1 MSLLHFIKIALLWYV
16 CQWLSCVSHDDS
28 GCLTHHWPLCCQ
40 LHDIKCFCL
49 PFVSLKWFH
58 FTFASSGLYGWHCW
72 SVRLFTT
79 LIQTEVCWQLLD
91 GLLRNIVQTFMV
103 PWLWCSATG
112 RSRFSPPVNTSTP
125 TRWIDTAFCIGIAF
139 PMILEVDMKFFCHFS
154 RTTWLIHGCIEEDW
168 IQCLRHVQLIPMKV
182 AQWCLSESL
191 QCILCTVAQWVCAL
205 SPSNFQF
212 SSPLLWILL
221 TKVIPLHC
229 HIQVRIWICP
239 VLGQYCVAVV
249 HIANISML
257 KHSTRKVNV
266 CKKSAC

>member
-139 PMILEVDMKFFCHFS
+139 PMILFFFFFFLPFS
-154 RTTWLIHGCIEEDW
+154 
-168 IQCLRHVQLIPMKV
+168 VA
-182 AQWCLSESL
+182 AQWGWYEIFLSFFKNYLINSWMYWRGLDTVSEACPAHSYEGSSVVPFR
-191 QCILCTVAQWVCAL
+191 ITAMHSMYSGPMSMCTVAV
-205 SPSNFQF
+205 
-212 SSPLLWILL
+212 
-221 TKVIPLHC
+221 
-229 HIQVRIWICP
+229 
-239 VLGQYCVAVV
+239 
-249 HIANISML
+249 
-257 KHSTRKVNV
+257 
-266 CKKSAC
+266 